1 VEYPVNKHRCNIDG
15 ALNHVDGNI
24 DMIVCR
30 DDGPRSNYG
39 GIYPRS
45 HRWGTQKTSKPNET
59 DSQAN
64 IDIEVVNNI
73 DWGNTAL
80 NCEGM
85 EGAGSV

>member
-1 VEYPVNKHRCNIDG
+1 MVLLITSMETSTWLCVEMTGPVQTVGEYVLDPIDG
-15 ALNHVDGNI
+15 K
-24 DMIVCR
+24 
-30 DDGPRSNYG
+30 PK
-39 GIYPRS
+39 
-45 HRWGTQKTSKPNET
+45 KTSKPNET